1 MADISVD
8 NATGDILTTGGDLIF
23 TSDTSFVETMRQR
36 IRAALL
42 TFRGEY
48 FLDNEDSPTVGIP
61 YFQSLLDDKIPTIE
75 LADSIFRTA
84 LLKIDDVV
92 GVQELTFDLD
102 PSTRALSVV
111 FKVNITGDGDV
122 VEDIITF

>member
-36 IRAALL
+36 IRAALK
-42 TFRGEY
+42 TFLGEY
-48 FLDNEDSPTVGIP
+48 FLDNEDSPIVGIP